1 MAKIGQGGYTSFSL
15 SLSLFKRN
23 TCSKNFLIFS
33 GSNKSKFC
41 SKSLPKPLPGHEG
54 SAGFQ
59 SGIGR
64 SVPRTT
70 NRGLTTNSVG
80 RTLMADN
87 NHGHIKNL
95 KSIINSSKNRL
106 GGGRGGG
113 SNSRNLIRN
122 TLRMNGMKRSNKTKG
137 KIIIII
143 NNEKRWR
150 HF

>member
-1 MAKIGQGGYTSFSL
+1 
-15 SLSLFKRN
+15 
-23 TCSKNFLIFS
+23 
-33 GSNKSKFC
+33 
-41 SKSLPKPLPGHEG
+41 
-54 SAGFQ
+54 
-59 SGIGR
+59 
-64 SVPRTT
+64 
-70 NRGLTTNSVG
+70 
-80 RTLMADN
+80 MADN

-143 NNEKRWR
+143 NNGKRWR